1 MKVLYLLKV
10 FLVIIIC
17 SSFIQAD
24 IPLDEARSEL
34 SVSQT
39 VYVCGGKYATKYHS
53 RSNCSGLNNCK
64 GGIYKYD
71 SQSDAQSSGY
81 TACKICWK

>member
-1 MKVLYLLKV
+1 MKAFYFFKV
-10 FLVIIIC
+10 FLIVLVC

-24 IPLDEARSEL
+24 MPGEEVKAKL

-64 GGIYKYD
+64 GGINKYD
-71 SQSDAQSSGY
+71 SQSNAKKSGY